1 LRLSNLLLLS
11 RKRQMQSP
19 SGSAT
24 PRIPIRSSFFLTINQ
39 AGLTMRWSAFS
50 RDFYFRM
57 LSSEPERRYD
67 MRNWLMSVSVVLFVN
82 APVPAQ
88 DDAAAVVKKAI
99 DAHGGAAALN
109 KYKAG
114 YSKFKGEI
122 SIGGMDLDYT
132 GEITYQLP
140 DKYNMTIKAEAGG
153 QKVVVEQNINGM
165 VVPMSDEEKAEVYQ
179 SAMLQEVE
187 QLTPL
192 LEGKK
197 YTLKAEKDA
206 EVDGKPAAVV
216 VVTAKGLSDTK
227 LFFDKKTML
236 LVKTER
242 KTTTGPKG
250 DKVEV
255 VEETIMSDFKKVE
268 GVQTA
273 MKLIVNHDGKKFMT
287 LTNTEVKLM
296 EKADPKKFAIVD

>member
-1 LRLSNLLLLS
+1 
-11 RKRQMQSP
+11 
-19 SGSAT
+19 
-24 PRIPIRSSFFLTINQ
+24 
-39 AGLTMRWSAFS
+39 
-50 RDFYFRM
+50 
-57 LSSEPERRYD
+57 
-67 MRNWLMSVSVVLFVN
+67 MRNWLLGVSVVLFVP
-82 APVPAQ
+82 APVPAA

-99 DAHGGAAALN
+99 DAHGGAEALN

-140 DKYNMTIKAEAGG
+140 DKYNMTIKADVGG
-153 QKVVVEQNINGM
+153 EKIVIEQIVNGKQVAQNINGM
-165 VVPMSDEEKAEVYQ
+165 ATPMSDEEKAEVFQ

-216 VVTAKGLSDTK
+216 LVTAKGLSDTK

-242 KTTTGPKG
+242 KTKTGPKESR
-250 DKVEV
+250 VEV

-268 GVQTA
+268 GIQTA
-273 MKLIVNHDGKKFMT
+273 MKLVVNHDSKKFMT
-287 LTNTEVKLM
+287 LTNSEVKLL